1 MKRSSRQG
9 GASERIWKL
18 RSKINDNVKSIMKLA
33 PSDAR
38 HRCLQSRGLSPVPIL
53 VACVRAS
60 KRTVMR
66 QEAEA
71 KSKRRSSKSKS
82 KSKSE
87 SKSKR
92 RGREKT

>member
-38 HRCLQSRGLSPVPIL
+38 HRCLQSRGLSPVL

-60 KRTVMR
+60 KRRVMR
-66 QEAEA
+66 QEREGG
-71 KSKRRSSKSKS
+71 
-82 KSKSE
+82 SE
-87 SKSKR
+87 DKETKQESAR
-92 RGREKT
+92 AREREETRFLPMPQ

>member
-1 MKRSSRQG
+1 M
-9 GASERIWKL
+9 I
-18 RSKINDNVKSIMKLA
+18 INKSIMKLA

-38 HRCLQSRGLSPVPIL
+38 HRCLQSRGLSPVL

-60 KRTVMR
+60 KRRVMR

-71 KSKRRSSKSKS
+71 KRKRRSSKSKS